1 MRPALLVIA
10 TLSTLMLA
18 SCSPAQNK
26 QASVEKPSTKTEE
39 TKQSGFSGM
48 KNVITNTKTAI
59 GAANF
64 EKAKTDFAKFE
75 DSWKTVEDSVK
86 KTAPTQYSAI
96 EEGMEAINKGIKE
109 KNKNST
115 MAALDSLSKNVASLD
130 K

>member
-1 MRPALLVIA
+1 MCPALLVIA

-18 SCSPAQNK
+18 SCGPSQDK
-26 QASVEKPSTKTEE
+26 QVSVEKPSTKTEQ

-48 KNVITNTKTAI
+48 KNVVTNTKTAVE
-59 GAANF
+59 AANF

-75 DSWKTVEDSVK
+75 DSWKTVEDDVK
-86 KTAPTQYSAI
+86 KTAPTKYSAI

-109 KNKNST
+109 KNKNGT
-115 MAALDSLSKNVASLD
+115 MASLASLSKNVASLD